1 MLTQH
6 RLNRCKYTIFN
17 GCDPGII
24 QFPAVHAKNP
34 CYAGIPGPKA
44 GRLFY
49 GKPGYATATEGVHD
63 LSVDNMNTSFL
74 FGEL

>member
-1 MLTQH
+1 MYLKN
-6 RLNRCKYTIFN
+6 LSGCKYTIFN
-17 GCDPGII
+17 GCGFLY
-24 QFPAVHAKNP
+24 QYFKKNP
-34 CYAGIPGPKA
+34 CSAGIPGSKA

-49 GKPGYATATEGVHD
+49 GKPGYAIATEGVHD